1 MKLTICCGRMNGE
14 SPISLRYKG
23 FCSPSPVLSFY
34 QSMLDLPDDDWND
47 LGGERKG
54 SGKGTFITPRG
65 SSDSYDSGYSSFQ
78 SSTSNKVTKGKNPR
92 TSITSD
98 SNDCTLVRCF
108 RVFHA
113 TKV

>member
-1 MKLTICCGRMNGE
+1 MNGK
-14 SPISLRYKG
+14 PAIFLRSKVL
-23 FCSPSPVLSFY
+23 CSRSPVLSFY
-34 QSMLDLPDDDWND
+34 QSVLNLPDDDDWND
-47 LGGERKG
+47 LGGKRKG
-54 SGKGTFITPRG
+54 SGKGAFITPRG
-65 SSDSYDSGYSSFQ
+65 SSDSYDSGYASFPSSV
-78 SSTSNKVTKGKNPR
+78 SNKMPKGKKPP